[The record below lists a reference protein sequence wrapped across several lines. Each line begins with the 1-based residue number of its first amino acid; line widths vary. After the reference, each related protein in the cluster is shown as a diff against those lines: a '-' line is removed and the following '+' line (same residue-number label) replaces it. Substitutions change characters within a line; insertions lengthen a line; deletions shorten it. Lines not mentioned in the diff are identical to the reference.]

1 MSDVEHFF
9 HLFISHL
16 HVFFGEMSRFSAH
29 FLIGLFVFLIL
40 SCMNCLSFLEV
51 YPLSVV
57 SVAVVF
63 SDSEGWVF
71 TLLIVFLHCAKAFK
85 FN

>member
-1 MSDVEHFF
+1 MSDVP
-9 HLFISHL
+9 LFMCLLVICLSSL
-16 HVFFGEMSRFSAH
+16 EKYLFRSSAR